1 MRVEE
6 ITSVSADK
14 HLVSPNG
21 EVIKTPSKDQPVKEY
36 AIEFKNVSR
45 QYRLHHESKLTL
57 QDRVV
62 NLFKKNNS
70 YEDFWALKDVSF
82 KLEKG
87 KTLGIIGANGAGK
100 STLLK
105 LATHILEPT
114 SGTIRVNGRVSAML
128 ELGTG
133 FHPELSARDNIY
145 LNGAFYGFDRKQMD
159 ERYDRIVEFSELG
172 KFIDT
177 PVKHFSSGMYMRL
190 GFAVAITVSPDILII
205 DEVLAVGDAAF
216 GRKCHRAIEELKEQ
230 SKAMLFVSHA
240 AGEISRFCDE
250 VIYLANGKLMA
261 QGKPGDILDEYMIAS
276 VGPSYFTSKLVQHSE
291 KNNKAQ
297 PESKTP
303 APKPEKAASPKNTN
317 ISNNISMEEL
327 LLGDKQK
334 LFSEATNQHV
344 QITNGIS
351 QLSRTW
357 QISLPPIAKT
367 KDQSNAEPSPE
378 YYLSIINPHH
388 ELVSFDLTGYKKSSG
403 LFDQTVGALREVPM
417 GRQEIKGGY
426 SMLLRLEE
434 GAISG
439 TTLLKLDASQSVA
452 VEFVEYIPSS
462 NLTLPG
468 SKANATPAQEWYFP
482 HVDVRSIN
490 NYKLVV
496 FNVQEQAAQINLSL
510 FRDFAGR
517 VPKLRSFECGPLSQL
532 TIDLNE
538 ELAGGE
544 GERRHGER
552 FYGGVFLECS
562 SPVIVERHSLQLVSP
577 SYHLMDAAPASKR
590 GKPLG

>member
-1 MRVEE
+1 MRTEE
-6 ITSVSADK
+6 VDSLSLDNSTHNQILNPAAA
-14 HLVSPNG
+14 G
-21 EVIKTPSKDQPVKEY
+21 IKALPKAASHPGY
-36 AIEFKNVSR
+36 AIEFENVSR
-45 QYRLHHESKLTL
+45 KYRLHHEAKLTL

-105 LATHILEPT
+105 LATRIVEPT
-114 SGTIRVNGRVSAML
+114 GGTVRVSGRVSAML

-145 LNGAFYGFDRKQMD
+145 LNGAFYGFNRKQMD
-159 ERYDRIVEFSELG
+159 ERYERIVEFSELG

-250 VIYLANGKLMA
+250 VIYLANGRVVA
-261 QGKPGDILDEYMIAS
+261 QGKPGDVLDEYMITS
-276 VGPSYFTSKLVQHSE
+276 VGPSYFTSKLVQHPGAPDQ
-291 KNNKAQ
+291 AQ
-297 PESKTP
+297 PQPENSLPDGKPVAISKN
-303 APKPEKAASPKNTN
+303 SN
-317 ISNNISMEEL
+317 ISIEEI
-327 LLGDKQK
+327 LLGDKQN
-334 LFSEATNQHV
+334 LFSEATHQHFQV
-344 QITNGIS
+344 TNGIS
-351 QLSRTW
+351 QLSPLW
-357 QISLPPIAKT
+357 QISLPQVIPSKE
-367 KDQSNAEPSPE
+367 QSNAEPHPE

-388 ELVSFDLTGYKKSSG
+388 EVVTFDLTGYKKSSG

-417 GRQEIKGGY
+417 GQLEIKNTH
-426 SMLLRLEE
+426 SMLLKLEE

-439 TTLLKLDASQSVA
+439 TSLLKLVSSQPLA
-452 VEFVEYIPSS
+452 VEFVEYLSSSKITMPNIKPS
-462 NLTLPG
+462 
-468 SKANATPAQEWYFP
+468 ATPSQSWYFP
-482 HVDVRSIN
+482 YVDIRSIN
-490 NYKLVV
+490 NCRLVA
-496 FNVQEQAAQINLSL
+496 FNVQEQAVQIQMTLY
-510 FRDFAGR
+510 RDFAGQVAR
-517 VPKLRSFECGPLSQL
+517 IRSFECGPLSQL

-544 GERRHGER
+544 GEKRHGER
-552 FYGGVFLECS
+552 FYGGVLLES
-562 SPVIVERHSLQLVSP
+562 SGPVIVERHSLQMVSP
-577 SYHLMDAAPASKR
+577 SYHLMDAVANYQGRNLAS
-590 GKPLG
+590 

>member
-1 MRVEE
+1 MQTEE
-6 ITSVSADK
+6 ITSLSADK
-14 HLVSPNG
+14 HFASPNG
-21 EVIKTPSKDQPVKEY
+21 EVIKTLPEDNSPIKEY
-36 AIEFKNVSR
+36 AIEFNNVSR
-45 QYRLHHESKLTL
+45 QYRLHHEAKLTL

-105 LATHILEPT
+105 LATRILEPT
-114 SGTIRVNGRVSAML
+114 SGNIRVNGRVSAML

-159 ERYDRIVEFSELG
+159 ERYDKIVEFSELG

-250 VIYLANGKLMA
+250 VIYLANGRLMA

-291 KNNKAQ
+291 KSDK
-297 PESKTP
+297 
-303 APKPEKAASPKNTN
+303 ASPASKLPANKTEKVASSKNTN
-317 ISNNISMEEL
+317 ISIEEI

-334 LFSEATNQHV
+334 FLSESVSQHFQV
-344 QITNGIS
+344 TNGIS
-351 QLSRTW
+351 QLSQLW
-357 QISLPPIAKT
+357 QISLPPITKA

-378 YYLSIINPHH
+378 CYLSLINPHPQ
-388 ELVSFDLTGYKKSSG
+388 LVTFDLTGYKKSSG
-403 LFDQTVGALREVPM
+403 LFDQSVGALREVPM
-417 GRQEIKGGY
+417 GQLEIKPGF

-439 TTLLKLDASQSVA
+439 TSLLKLGSSQPLA
-452 VEFVEYIPSS
+452 VEFVEYISS
-462 NLTLPG
+462 NKLTPPT
-468 SKANATPAQEWYFP
+468 SKASAAPAQEWYFP
-482 HVDVRSIN
+482 HIDVRSLN
-490 NYKLVV
+490 SCKLVV
-496 FNVQEQAAQINLSL
+496 YNVQAQTTRIELSL
-510 FRDFAGR
+510 FRDFAGP
-517 VPKLRSFECGPLSQL
+517 VSKLRSFECGPLSQL

-544 GERRHGER
+544 GEKRHGER
-552 FYGGVFLECS
+552 FYGGVFLQCT

-577 SYHLMDAAPASKR
+577 SYHLMDATAP
-590 GKPLG
+590 GKKKSSFQG